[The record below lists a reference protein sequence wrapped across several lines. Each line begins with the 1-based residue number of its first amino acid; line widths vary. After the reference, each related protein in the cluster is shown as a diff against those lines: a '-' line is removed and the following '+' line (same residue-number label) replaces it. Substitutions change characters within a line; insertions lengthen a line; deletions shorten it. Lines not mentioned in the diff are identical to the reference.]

1 MKKSSSQSLPGS
13 SLDPGGA
20 IYMCTIK
27 NLSFQRSIRC
37 HTRVQEATLGSK
49 ENISQ
54 SPSPAE
60 VAPTGKS
67 LQRDSLCEGVEGM
80 MVFMNPGTQDPTGMK
95 GITGLESWVVGSEK
109 YGHDGM
115 DESGRL

>member
-1 MKKSSSQSLPGS
+1 
-13 SLDPGGA
+13 
-20 IYMCTIK
+20 
-27 NLSFQRSIRC
+27 
-37 HTRVQEATLGSK
+37 
-49 ENISQ
+49 
-54 SPSPAE
+54 
-60 VAPTGKS
+60 
-67 LQRDSLCEGVEGM
+67 